1 MKLAKLLMS
10 HALEGIITFLAM
22 VFAMGSFSGSKVR
35 G

>member
-10 HALEGIITFLAM
+10 HALEGIITFLVM
-22 VFAMGSFSGSKVR
+22 IFAIGSFSGSKVR